1 MSPMTIMTRPKTIL
15 VWLMRGRSGA
25 SVESM
30 SHDTLGARPAAAVSG
45 ELRRL
50 AGEWGFSG
58 RISRHAPSEIHGP
71 AHPHAARPYSPCRR
85 PAPGRPQG
93 QESKAHGT
101 ARPRYARHLLERSD
115 PGLFRRR

>member
-30 SHDTLGARPAAAVSG
+30 SHDTLGARPGAAVSG

-58 RISRHAPSEIHGP
+58 RIFAHAPSEIHGP
-71 AHPHAARPYSPCRR
+71 AHPHAARPNGPERW

-93 QESKAHGT
+93 AASKAHGAT
-101 ARPRYARHLLERSD
+101 RS
-115 PGLFRRR
+115 